1 MAEVVQAVCTRLG
14 WDCSVEVF
22 PWRRALRMAESGAVD
37 GIFSVLKN
45 PEREAAFYVSEMV
58 VETAYGFF
66 VSERSSFF
74 YRAPGDLEGF
84 TVGVYGPSGTSAV
97 LAEMLT
103 PGLVKQVVVD
113 IANVNV
119 LKKLA
124 AGRYGDEHRVV
135 AAINLDVGRYLVANE
150 GISGIRPAGDFK
162 KVAYGIGLSRQ
173 KVSEAQFGEFNAAL
187 QELIR
192 QGKVREILRRH
203 GLKAAR

>member
-1 MAEVVQAVCTRLG
+1 MDTSRACASSSGSSLG
-14 WDCSVEVF
+14 LLFRQVRDAMW
-22 PWRRALRMAESGAVD
+22 ARMADELSKAGHD
-37 GIFSVLKN
+37 LSFSQ
-45 PEREAAFYVSEMV
+45 YI
-58 VETAYGFF
+58 T
-66 VSERSSFF
+66 
-74 YRAPGDLEGF
+74 
-84 TVGVYGPSGTSAV
+84 
-97 LAEMLT
+97 
-103 PGLVKQVVVD
+103 
-113 IANVNV
+113 